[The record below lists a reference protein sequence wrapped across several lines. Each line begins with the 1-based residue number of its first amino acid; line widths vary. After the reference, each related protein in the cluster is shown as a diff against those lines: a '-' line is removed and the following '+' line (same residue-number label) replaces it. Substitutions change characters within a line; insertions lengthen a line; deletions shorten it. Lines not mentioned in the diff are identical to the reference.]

1 MRNAIDYTSRLL
13 IVEAPDS
20 DWNMTAYPMISVDRE
35 IGCQR
40 WVGWSETCEVEHIQ
54 YPPDPGALPNNPVV
68 AFLISAP
75 VM

>member
-40 WVGWSETCEVEHIQ
+40 WVGWSDASFYGMQ
-54 YPPDPGALPNNPVV
+54 
-68 AFLISAP
+68 FLHKQLMFSISYIY
-75 VM
+75 VFL

>member
-40 WVGWSETCEVEHIQ
+40 WVGWSETCEVGHTEWMWW
-54 YPPDPGALPNNPVV
+54 G
-68 AFLISAP
+68 
-75 VM
+75 VMDAMGRWMGRV